1 LAAGQLG
8 EESTPRGA
16 FTPGALFGAD
26 LARQAGGEIVTQK
39 GVVA

>member
-1 LAAGQLG
+1 
-8 EESTPRGA
+8 
-16 FTPGALFGAD
+16 GALFGAD